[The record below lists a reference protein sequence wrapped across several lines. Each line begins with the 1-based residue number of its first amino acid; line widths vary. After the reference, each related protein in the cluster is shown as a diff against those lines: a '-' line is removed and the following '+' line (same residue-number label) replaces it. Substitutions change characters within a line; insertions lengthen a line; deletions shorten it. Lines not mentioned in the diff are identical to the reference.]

1 MTYFST
7 PLVYIYGNLAYVD
20 AVKSCQRGRKS
31 GKDALLLIYEGIL
44 TPTRFGP
51 KNALAGFLCDF

>member
-44 TPTRFGP
+44 TPTLKR
-51 KNALAGFLCDF
+51 KREVT